1 MLVAHV
7 LFFIYHCINLI
18 HIHSSHDNILH
29 RPSLTHPL
37 GFHLFL
43 IRLTLVFL
51 LQKILLMFPPFIP
64 HQPCSIILVLKGLYN
79 EILPIFPLFRPK
91 SLISSIQL
99 PNYLIFHVLILLM
112 DGLVSPSK
120 MRIALLIFVL
130 LILLKFWHCMDCP
143 LWFLCTLVPFPLYR
157 FARWFYTPFLF
168 VCRIILP
175 INFFPTLFHQLSPRL
190 LTFNVS
196 VIALH
201 YNHCQLRILGI
212 QLTNRIPTRKFS
224 STISHLMLHL
234 INPRSSTSRKLIV
247 HLFPVINLVFL
258 NAASSIMS
266 NFPLLTNIF
275 FVL

>member
-130 LILLKFWHCMDCP
+130 LIPLKF
-143 LWFLCTLVPFPLYR
+143 
-157 FARWFYTPFLF
+157 
-168 VCRIILP
+168 
-175 INFFPTLFHQLSPRL
+175 
-190 LTFNVS
+190 
-196 VIALH
+196 
-201 YNHCQLRILGI
+201 
-212 QLTNRIPTRKFS
+212 
-224 STISHLMLHL
+224 
-234 INPRSSTSRKLIV
+234 
-247 HLFPVINLVFL
+247 
-258 NAASSIMS
+258 
-266 NFPLLTNIF
+266 
-275 FVL
+275 